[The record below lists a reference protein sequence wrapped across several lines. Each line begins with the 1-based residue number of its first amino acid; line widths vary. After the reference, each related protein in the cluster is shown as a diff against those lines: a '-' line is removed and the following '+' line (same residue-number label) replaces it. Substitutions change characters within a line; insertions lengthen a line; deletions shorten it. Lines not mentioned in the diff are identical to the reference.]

1 MQVIEQS
8 SAASIEAM
16 LEDHHRLI
24 EILQSTDSVSLQATV
39 ESAFA
44 KALLV
49 AAASYFESRMTN
61 AVLQIFQEETNG
73 AESLVAFVRDQAV
86 SRGYS
91 SWFDWRSRN
100 ASQFFGKFGRGFRSF
115 MDEQI
120 KNDPNLAQSIHAFM
134 EIGSIRNPLVHQN
147 YAQFNLDKT
156 VDEVH
161 QLYESGLLFVE
172 GFPLYMRQHINDERL
187 GSAN

>member
-1 MQVIEQS
+1 MEQVS
-8 SAASIEAM
+8 TDSIEAM

-24 EILQSTDSVSLQATV
+24 EILQSTNSVSLQATV

-44 KALLV
+44 KTLLV
-49 AAASYFESRMTN
+49 AVASYFENRITN

-73 AESLVAFVRDQAV
+73 SDALVSFVRDQAV

-91 SWFDWRSRN
+91 SWFNWNSRN
-100 ASQFFGKFGRGFRSF
+100 ANQFFGKFGQGFRSL
-115 MDEQI
+115 MDAKI
-120 KNDPNLAQSIHAFM
+120 RNDNVLAQSIHAFM

-156 VDEVH
+156 VAEVH
-161 QLYESGLLFVE
+161 QLYESGVIFVE
-172 GFPLYMRQHINDERL
+172 GFPLYIRQHINDEQL
-187 GSAN
+187 DNTN